1 MSKTHPEFPV
11 SHPLRQHSSRLT
23 PEEERLKREI
33 YERLNPRRRT
43 FIDRLGY
50 DVWDP
55 FQKPNDPLDLRT
67 DATRRTTQQL
77 VREFF
82 HSLGEC
88 PASNEFR
95 KGALDAALGIVNKDE
110 QMLGTLAFCRWYDE
124 LVKKEGLSHED

>member
-1 MSKTHPEFPV
+1 MSPVPAEFSPLD
-11 SHPLRQHSSRLT
+11 PLRASASRLT

-33 YERLNPRRRT
+33 YERLNPRRRK

-67 DATRRTTQQL
+67 DVTRRTTQQL

-82 HSLGEC
+82 HALGDGEVG
-88 PASNEFR
+88 NDFR
-95 KGALDAALGIVNKDE
+95 KGALDAALGVVNKDE
-110 QMLGTLAFCRWYDE
+110 HMLGAYAFFRWYDV
-124 LVKKEGLSHED
+124 LMKKEGFSHEM